1 MTQWL
6 SPQEQQAW
14 RAWLDASR
22 LLNAELSRELN
33 DSHGLSL
40 ADYEILVQLSETE
53 DRRMRL
59 SELAD
64 RTFSSRSRLS
74 HQIDRMEKAGL
85 VEREACTGDARGF
98 WAVLTDTGWNKIV
111 AAAPDHVAGVRTH
124 LVDQLTPAEFQ
135 QLGNACRTIVNHL
148 DAQGERSFPSQ

>member
-1 MTQWL
+1 MTKWL
-6 SPQEQQAW
+6 TPQEQQAW

-33 DSHGLSL
+33 ESHGLSL
-40 ADYEILVQLSETE
+40 ADYEILVQLSEAD

-85 VEREACTGDARGF
+85 VAREACTGDARGF
-98 WAVLTDTGWNKIV
+98 WAVLTDTGWKKIV
-111 AAAPDHVAGVRTH
+111 AAAPDHVADVRRH
-124 LVDQLTPAEFQ
+124 LVDQLTPVEFQ
-135 QLGNACRTIVNHL
+135 QLGNSCRIVVNHL